1 MSRMVGLSMR
11 VVLAAAALVAALS
24 ALPPHRAA
32 DADAGDTFYFQP
44 KWTHVVSRQGDLVE
58 NTLNI
63 QNRGDSTV
71 SFTIELVEAPDW
83 NIELRGANT
92 NYQVRGV
99 IMAPGDLKSMPLEF
113 RIPRAAPP
121 GDYVMALTAV
131 SVDDA
136 FSKTAEMRVTVLI
149 DERRLAL
156 LQPTGRVELQAPKY
170 TSLTGTQDSDFE
182 FGVVIRNGTR
192 EVVDLDLGAVAPAG
206 WTVGFVPSFDPD
218 QLVASVTI
226 EAGASESVTAQ
237 IRPTANADPG
247 SYAVQF
253 TAIGEEVQLSTGI
266 RIELTGFAQLQIG
279 LPTGGRPIEAAG
291 GASAPAAIIV
301 TSAGNLP
308 IGNVTLDSRAPEGWD
323 VSFEPSGL
331 PVLNRDEVREVA
343 VQIRP
348 PEDAPAGDYRVTL
361 QANAEGTSD
370 SVDMFVTVTRR
381 SIWSWLGLV
390 VALVAIAGIA
400 GLFVALG
407 RR

>member
-1 MSRMVGLSMR
+1 MR
-11 VVLAAAALVAALS
+11 LIATTILPAIALLLLS
-24 ALPPHRAA
+24 ASSPAL
-32 DADAGDTFYFQP
+32 ADAGDTFYFQP

-63 QNRGDSTV
+63 QNRGDSSV
-71 SFTIELVEAPDW
+71 SFMIELAEAPDW

-121 GDYVMALTAV
+121 GDYVMALTAT
-131 SVDDA
+131 SVDGD
-136 FSKTAEMRVTVLI
+136 FSKTAQMRVTVLV

-156 LQPTGRVELQAPKY
+156 LQPTGSVELQAPKY

-182 FGVVIRNGTR
+182 FGVVLRNGTKDA
-192 EVVDLDLGAVAPAG
+192 VDLDLGAVAPAG

-226 EAGASESVTAQ
+226 EPGASESVTAQ

-247 SYAVQF
+247 SYGVQF
-253 TAIGEEVQLSTGI
+253 TAIGEEVQLSTAI
-266 RIELTGFAQLQIG
+266 KIELTGFAQLQIG
-279 LPTGGRPIEAAG
+279 LPSGGRPIEAAG
-291 GASAPAAIIV
+291 GAPAPAAIIV

-308 IGNVTLDSRAPEGWD
+308 VGNVSLGGKTPEGWS

-331 PVLNRDEVREVA
+331 PVLNRDEVREIA
-343 VQIRP
+343 VEIVP
-348 PEDAPAGDYRVTL
+348 AADAAAGDYRVTL
-361 QANAEGTSD
+361 QASAEGTSD
-370 SVDMFVTVTRR
+370 DVDLFVTVTRR
-381 SIWSWLGLV
+381 SIWGWAGL
-390 VALVAIAGIA
+390 AIALMAILGIA